1 MIFIINI
8 LRNTNK
14 GAPQVDI
21 QLNTI
26 IKYFAQSS
34 IHFSDLFTS
43 KLHANCIDG
52 NRFTAPYCN
61 GLVLTLS
68 GEATFSLNGERY
80 IVNSNT
86 LLHAGPLMAIEIQTA
101 SSDWEYIV
109 IHYKNYNDVVG
120 LSNMHFSLDIGEDNK
135 IGYFLQQFIQF
146 NKLPGDLV
154 RLKCQ
159 LFLTQLIETILL
171 SAKMKTST
179 NLVEQALMII
189 AENFDQQ
196 ITVNEIAESVGC
208 ERRKFTYL
216 FEKQIG
222 MSPIQYLTEYRLKQ
236 AKIMLRSTAMP
247 VSKIAELVGYSD
259 AYYFCRVFKKHYHM
273 TPSNFRYHN

>member
-1 MIFIINI
+1 M
-8 LRNTNK
+8 
-14 GAPQVDI
+14 DI

-34 IHFSDLFTS
+34 IHFSDLFIT
-43 KLHANCIDG
+43 KLRANCIDG
-52 NRFTAPYCN
+52 NRFTAPQCN

-68 GEATFSLNGERY
+68 GEATFSLNGVPY
-80 IVNSNT
+80 IVNNDT
-86 LLHAGPLMAIEIQTA
+86 LLHAGPRMAIEIQTA

-109 IHYKNYNDVVG
+109 IHYKNHYDVVG
-120 LSNMHFSLDIGEDNK
+120 LSNMHFSLEFGENNK
-135 IGYFLQQFIQF
+135 VGYFIQQLIQF
-146 NKLPGDLV
+146 NKLPGDLMQ
-154 RLKCQ
+154 LKCQ
-159 LFLTQLIETILL
+159 RFLTQLIETILL

-179 NLVEQALMII
+179 NLVDQALTLIT
-189 AENFDQQ
+189 ENFDQQ

-222 MSPIQYLTEYRLKQ
+222 LSPIQYLTEYRLKQ

-247 VSKIAELVGYSD
+247 VSEIAELVGYSD

-273 TPSNFRYHN
+273 TPSEFRHLN